1 MAELREECAVFG
13 IFGEPRASE
22 LAQLGLYALQHRG
35 QESTGIVTAH
45 DGRFFVEKGLGL
57 VNDVMTPERLAR
69 LPGRQAIGHNRY
81 STTGGL
87 NLTNASPLTAS
98 IRGDEVAIAHNGNLV
113 NAGALR
119 RRLEDSGSLFQTS
132 LDTEVFLHLLAQA
145 EGEFEDR
152 LAVACREVQGAYSL
166 VLMTARAVYGLRDPN
181 GWRPLVLGQLESGAH
196 VLASESCALDL
207 LGARMLREVGAGEL
221 VRLDARGMTSRQLL
235 PSQPLKQCIFE
246 HVYFSRPDS
255 VVFGETVD
263 RVRRRLGHRLAEEH
277 PADADLVISVP
288 DSSNAIAL
296 GYAEKSGL
304 PFELGLIRNHYVGR
318 TFIHPTQAIRDHS
331 VRVKFNAV
339 EAALSGKRVVMVDD
353 SIVRGTT
360 SKKLVALVRRAGAR
374 EVHFRVGSPPVAFP
388 CFYGIDTPSR
398 GELIGA
404 QLTHE
409 EIRAYL
415 DVNSLGHLSEEGMKS
430 CETRRDA
437 WCDACFSGRYPIPP
451 DPAAAKL
458 SLEGPRLWGPTVGQR
473 SVGQR

>member
-1 MAELREECAVFG
+1 MGEWREQCAVFG
-13 IFGEPRASE
+13 IFGAERASE

-35 QESTGIVTAH
+35 QESCGIVTAH
-45 DGRFFVEKGLGL
+45 DGRFFVEKGIGL
-57 VNDVMTPERLAR
+57 VADVMTPERLGR

-87 NLTNASPLTAS
+87 TLANTQPLTAS
-98 IRGDEVAIAHNGNLV
+98 IRGEEVAIAHNGNLV
-113 NAGALR
+113 NAGPIR

-145 EGEFEDR
+145 DGTFEER
-152 LAVACREVQGAYSL
+152 LAAACHEVKGAYSL
-166 VLMTARAVYGLRDPN
+166 VLMTGSAVYGLRDPN

-207 LGARMLREVGAGEL
+207 LGARMLREVAAGEL
-221 VRLDARGMTSRQLL
+221 VRLDAQGLTTQKLL
-235 PSQPLKQCIFE
+235 HPGPLKQCIFE

-255 VVFGETVD
+255 IVFGETVD

-277 PADADLVISVP
+277 PVDADVVISVP
-288 DSSNAIAL
+288 DSSNSIAL
-296 GYAEKSGL
+296 GFAERSGK

-318 TFIHPTQAIRDHS
+318 TFINPTQAVRDHS

-339 EAALSGKRVVMVDD
+339 EAILRGKRVAMVDD

-360 SKKLVALVRRAGAR
+360 SRKLVALVRKAGAR

-404 QLTHE
+404 RLSLE
-409 EIRAYL
+409 EIRAFL
-415 DVNSLGHLSEEGMKS
+415 DVDTVGYLSEEGMKA
-430 CETRRDA
+430 CETRADT
-437 WCDACFSGRYPIPP
+437 WCDACFTGKYPIPP
-451 DPAAAKL
+451 EPGAAKL
-458 SLEGPRLWGPTVGQR
+458 VLEGPRLWGPVAPR
-473 SVGQR
+473 